1 MVVIQFRDTS
11 ACDRY
16 LHYYP
21 FDHIKSQ
28 TPKDLYTNT
37 VMLDTRYSE
46 GMRCHQQQNSL
57 QQVST
62 DGSF

>member
-1 MVVIQFRDTS
+1 MVIQFRDTS
-11 ACDRY
+11 AYDRY

-46 GMRCHQQQNSL
+46 GMRQPNSL